1 MRLVIA
7 EKPPVGRMYA
17 KVLGADEKKNGYLQG
32 NGYIVSWAVGHLCGM
47 EEPKGTWNLSDLPLE
62 FSDRIIPLEKSGKD
76 QYEILAKLMARQDVD
91 SLINGTDAGREGE
104 AIFRYIYEAAGC
116 KKPFQR
122 LWISSLTDEAIRE
135 GFDNLQDSCVFDNLY
150 EAAKARDKADKI
162 VGLNSTRLFT
172 LLYKQGGF
180 YNTPVLAVGRV
191 QTPTL
196 AMIVDRENEI
206 KDFVPKKYFKV
217 HLLADVDGHKLEAV
231 SRNIDTEDEAITIA
245 GNCGN
250 SMAMISEVNE
260 ETKGIA
266 APRLYDLTSLQRDC
280 NRLFGYT
287 AKETLDTVQSLYE
300 ARLCTY
306 PRTDSQFITDDME
319 SEVTDRVRSVA
330 SELNY
335 MQGIELS
342 LEVKKCVNNK
352 KVSDHHAIIPTDQ
365 FTADQSAKLKGKEKD
380 VMDLICLR
388 LITATQKKHTYKAT
402 KVVLTCENEEFKATG
417 KVVIDNGF
425 KDVETA
431 YKAYT
436 SKSGKTLDE
445 TEKDDVKTLPE
456 VHQGESYHVSSR
468 MTDHLTKPPKSFTED
483 SILLAMQKAGMDDV
497 TEDVEREGLG
507 TTATRAGILENL
519 IEKGYLV
526 RENKK
531 LLPTDRGVKLISI
544 VPERLKSPKLT
555 ADMENSLAQV
565 ATGKVSSGQILN
577 EMQQYIT
584 DIINANKNL
593 IVQDDENPFGKPA
606 VTSTTEVL
614 GHCPNCNGEVK
625 NGKYGAYCT
634 KKCGMNISK
643 HFGKQLSVEQVKN
656 LLAGKSVSYTKNG
669 YKNTILSQIE
679 ESEYDGK
686 KCYQWKSTGEKIK
699 K

>member
-1 MRLVIA
+1 
-7 EKPPVGRMYA
+7 
-17 KVLGADEKKNGYLQG
+17 
-32 NGYIVSWAVGHLCGM
+32 
-47 EEPKGTWNLSDLPLE
+47 
-62 FSDRIIPLEKSGKD
+62 
-76 QYEILAKLMARQDVD
+76 
-91 SLINGTDAGREGE
+91 
-104 AIFRYIYEAAGC
+104 
-116 KKPFQR
+116 
-122 LWISSLTDEAIRE
+122 
-135 GFDNLQDSCVFDNLY
+135 
-150 EAAKARDKADKI
+150 
-162 VGLNSTRLFT
+162 
-172 LLYKQGGF
+172 
-180 YNTPVLAVGRV
+180 
-191 QTPTL
+191 
-196 AMIVDRENEI
+196 
-206 KDFVPKKYFKV
+206 
-217 HLLADVDGHKLEAV
+217 
-231 SRNIDTEDEAITIA
+231 
-245 GNCGN
+245 
-250 SMAMISEVNE
+250 
-260 ETKGIA
+260 
-266 APRLYDLTSLQRDC
+266 
-280 NRLFGYT
+280 
-287 AKETLDTVQSLYE
+287 
-300 ARLCTY
+300 
-306 PRTDSQFITDDME
+306 
-319 SEVTDRVRSVA
+319 
-330 SELNY
+330 
-335 MQGIELS
+335 
-342 LEVKKCVNNK
+342 
-352 KVSDHHAIIPTDQ
+352 
-365 FTADQSAKLKGKEKD
+365 
-380 VMDLICLR
+380 MDLICLR

-656 LLAGKSVSYTKNG
+656 LLAGKNVSYTKNG